1 MAIQIEELTAIEKI
15 KFDYQKIQSKTLFI
29 IELAESV
36 GRAKGTIRNHWF
48 GGFWEIPLEYQEQV
62 LKSITNK
69 IKNQNHEKSI

>member
-1 MAIQIEELTAIEKI
+1 MGIVTEELKAMEKI
-15 KFDYQKIQSKTLFI
+15 KFEYQKIQSKTLFI

-48 GGFWEIPLEYQEQV
+48 GGFWEIPLEYQEKV
-62 LKSITNK
+62 LELITNK